1 MNVLN
6 NRTDMRELWI
16 YKYVVNDNNTGAKL
30 MSQETTCLSKE
41 EAMKMLESK
50 YAEDASMF
58 EIIEETLR
66 KEGINY
72 LKLTGKTNIKD
83 IRYYFN
89 LYFDTQMRSKIYD
102 QAMMEYNSKSEK
114 EKKELEIGL
123 WLYTLNNSKEAL
135 RNQESK
141 IAAAQAQYQEI
152 EQALEGF
159 DAETERNSAEF
170 AKLTSDIEGERQKI
184 AAHNEEII
192 RISGNITLINNDIQ
206 HNLEAIE
213 RLNNEIEQLNS
224 NDSTAQSEIDSK
236 RKEADE
242 KKNTA
247 ASIETKI
254 SQLEESL
261 SNLIFDSENISRQI
275 EEKVKE
281 LMGEELSWPWYG
293 QLMTTPQTIAYFVQF
308 DYWLRKFNVK
318 FV

>member
-1 MNVLN
+1 MHMV
-6 NRTDMRELWI
+6 RRST
-16 YKYVVNDNNTGAKL
+16 
-30 MSQETTCLSKE
+30 SLSR
-41 EAMKMLESK
+41 L
-50 YAEDASMF
+50 
-58 EIIEETLR
+58 
-66 KEGINY
+66 
-72 LKLTGKTNIKD
+72 
-83 IRYYFN
+83 
-89 LYFDTQMRSKIYD
+89 
-102 QAMMEYNSKSEK
+102 
-114 EKKELEIGL
+114 
-123 WLYTLNNSKEAL
+123 
-135 RNQESK
+135 QESK

-192 RISGNITLINNDIQ
+192 RIGGNITLINNDIQ

-224 NDSTAQSEIDSK
+224 DDSTAQSEIDSK

-261 SNLIFDSENISRQI
+261 SNLIFDSPGGNCNIRSNS
-275 EEKVKE
+275 
-281 LMGEELSWPWYG
+281 GYAGASGWS
-293 QLMTTPQTIAYFVQF
+293 
-308 DYWLRKFNVK
+308 YWRLHRVPPPPGGKNP
-318 FV
+318 